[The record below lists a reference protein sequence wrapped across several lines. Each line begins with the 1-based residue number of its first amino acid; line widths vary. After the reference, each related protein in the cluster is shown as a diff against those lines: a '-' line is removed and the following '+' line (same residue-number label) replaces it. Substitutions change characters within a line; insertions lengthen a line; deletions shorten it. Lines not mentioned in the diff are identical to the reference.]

1 MLYLRTTINGEY
13 RYIDLFED
21 EVISLD
27 YSYAEIQDITNKNS
41 TYTKTFS
48 IPGSKENNDIF
59 QHYYDVNSSMTDY
72 DIRNIFE
79 SEFMEDGY
87 TLIKGYIRLENVSIL
102 NKNVT
107 YNVTFYSNVGLLTSN
122 MGDKVLRDLDYTEL
136 NHPYTLDVITRSLY
150 DPDFSGGTEAYEDG
164 RLTYMLAQYGY
175 EYDDNKDIITNSTP
189 IIDYRS
195 GIQPGYFD
203 YIGTPLRFY
212 YLKPSIQLKWIYYK
226 IFEEA
231 GFRIKSDFFETAYFK
246 RFYLPLTFN
255 IDQLYLNQ
263 TIRPE
268 FHFRQDARNTFNFS
282 SQTINWL
289 TLPSPPGTFVSME
302 RVLQLPVISNNID
315 AHQFS
320 DYSFVVPQQGNYEMK
335 MTIEAFNL
343 EQNLDIQINQDSIV
357 EVFFH
362 QIEQGG
368 PNGTTGTT
376 LYFYSEVI
384 NVTQYLIK
392 TTTFNVFLDPSY
404 SYAIDVNLN
413 GSAFP
418 AELTYA
424 ELQIINGPR
433 TIIGD
438 VQLERELPENEQKQ
452 IDFITTINR
461 RFNLVVTPDTDD
473 EDTFII
479 EPVIDYLNKG
489 DVLDLS
495 ERLDYDSNISIL
507 PTTSVVN
514 GTLFYNTQEDED
526 YGNTEFTKSRNIT
539 YGTRFVQLDLD
550 YKSETT
556 EFNGIVSHSVDDT
569 LKNINAPNI
578 TIPIYY
584 ITREEN
590 NEGQVE
596 LFYNARKTKPRIVF
610 RGINLPANNV
620 GKWALPFS
628 GFAGNNSFYIENRRI
643 DMFPQYNRFGTYPY
657 GLTGFTHA
665 VNFNKTHRF
674 NPLEYD
680 FSCYKDLYDVYY
692 EDYIQDLTDADSRV
706 LIASFYLHPE
716 EIAQLKG
723 NERIFV
729 QGNYYRINKIN
740 GYDLTKRGL
749 TEVELIKITGDYEP
763 HPVRYYKLQNC
774 SDSSDFRYS
783 NTDLNYTL
791 WAYRNKR
798 VKLDNICYTILDD
811 VYRDNVTYEKIE
823 VPFQNNSFL
832 PQFYDN
838 CGCTTQTTELIV
850 YRELDC
856 VVPQPQ
862 PTPTG
867 ITQYYYYI
875 LEDCTGGRQILA
887 RSTTYYN
894 YGQVV
899 RTSGGGNTCYF
910 VFDFTTTQNTND
922 IINTYDNC
930 EECAADIP
938 TPTPTRTPQP
948 TPTPSSTPCNCR
960 EYEIENFNPYS
971 ERVFYD
977 DCFGVERTPLIG
989 PYSFIVDCLCEGS
1002 LITPAGVSGRDL
1014 GTCIET
1020 TPAVTPTPTRTP
1032 TQTRTPSPT
1041 PSNCACYNYQITN
1054 NSEDLLLTYD
1064 ALLCGGCVGSPTTY
1078 SIIPGQTIT
1087 ICACNNSVT
1096 TMDRDVVIT
1105 KLSCCSIPTPT
1116 PTRTPTRTPTPSPLV
1131 PSLTYITS
1139 LSNNTSSTS
1148 YSFSAT
1154 SIGGPGLI
1162 VVAFQTERT
1171 TTLIQT
1177 PTITIG
1183 GVSATIAGDS
1193 YSGTGSPNTSTLIA
1207 YARITTGTTA
1217 NISITYPASQTRI
1230 GIGVWRIQNNIS
1242 DTPIQ
1247 VQKSAANSGTGLSI
1261 TLTGLTSNNLGIC
1274 AQTNGVQGTT
1284 MTWTNATEN
1293 YDYDIGSPAGTRISG
1308 ASFIT
1313 SSSGNRTITTSHTNS
1328 GQAITLLGV
1337 VWN

>member
-21 EVISLD
+21 DVISLD
-27 YSYAEIQDITNKNS
+27 YSYAEIQDITSKNS

-136 NHPYTLDVITRSLY
+136 DHPYTLDVITRSLY
-150 DPDFSGGTEAYEDG
+150 DPDFSGGTEPYEDG

-189 IIDYRS
+189 IIDYRTGNVS
-195 GIQPGYFD
+195 GYFD
-203 YIGTPLRFY
+203 YIGTPLRYY
-212 YLKPSIQLKWIYYK
+212 YLKPAIQLKWMYYK

-231 GFRIKSDFFETAYFK
+231 GFRIKSDFFETSYFK

-255 IDQLYLNQ
+255 VDQLYLNQ

-268 FHFRQDARNTFNFS
+268 FHFRQNARNTFNFS
-282 SQTINWL
+282 STTINWL
-289 TLPSPPGTFVSME
+289 TLPSPPGTHVSME
-302 RVLQLPVISNNID
+302 RVTQLPVISNNIN
-315 AHQFS
+315 AQQFS
-320 DYSFVVPQQGNYEMK
+320 TSSFVVQQPGNYELK
-335 MTIEAFNL
+335 MTIEAFNT
-343 EQNLDIQINQDSIV
+343 ETDIDPVFPNDSLV

-376 LYFYSEVI
+376 LYSYSALI
-384 NVTQYLIK
+384 PVTQYLIR
-392 TTTFNVFLDPSY
+392 TTTFNVYLDPSY

-413 GSAFP
+413 GSPFV

-424 ELQIINGPR
+424 ELEILNGPR
-433 TIIGD
+433 TILGD
-438 VQLERELPENEQKQ
+438 VKLEKELPETEQKQ
-452 IDFITTINR
+452 IDFISTINR

-473 EDTFII
+473 EDTFIV
-479 EPVIDYLNKG
+479 EPIIDYLNRG
-489 DVLDLS
+489 TTLDWS
-495 ERLDYDSNISIL
+495 DRLDYNSNISIL
-507 PTTSVVN
+507 PTTSVIN
-514 GTLFYNTQEDED
+514 GTLFYNTQDDED

-556 EFNGIVSHSVDDT
+556 EFNGIVSHPVDDILRNVNT
-569 LKNINAPNI
+569 PNI

-610 RGINLPANNV
+610 RGLNLPANNV
-620 GKWALPFS
+620 GKWTNPS
-628 GFAGNNSFYIENRRI
+628 GFTGNNSFYLENQRV
-643 DMFPQYNRFGTYPY
+643 DMFPQYNRFGTYPF
-657 GLTGFTHA
+657 GLSGFTHA

-674 NPLEYD
+674 NNQEYD

-692 EDYIQDLTDADSRV
+692 EDYIQDLTSSDNRV

-716 EIAQLKG
+716 EIAELQG
-723 NERIFV
+723 NERVFV
-729 QGNYYRINKIN
+729 QGNYYRINRIN
-740 GYDLTKRGL
+740 GFDLTKRSL
-749 TEVELIKITGDYEP
+749 TEVELIKITGEYEP

-774 SDSSDFRYS
+774 SDPSDFRYS

-798 VKLDNICYTILDD
+798 VKLDGNCYTILDD
-811 VYRDNVTYEKIE
+811 IYRPNVTYEVIE
-823 VPFQNNSFL
+823 VPFQTGSFL
-832 PQFYDN
+832 PLFYDN
-838 CGCTTQTTELIV
+838 CSCTDPMDEVII

-856 VVPQPQ
+856 VPPQPQ

-875 LEDCTGGRQILA
+875 LEDCLGGRQILA
-887 RSTTYYN
+887 RSTTYYSL
-894 YGQVV
+894 GQVV
-899 RTSGGGNTCYF
+899 RTTNGGNTCYF
-910 VFDFTTTQNTND
+910 VFDITTNSNTND
-922 IINTYDNC
+922 ITITYESC

-938 TPTPTRTPQP
+938 TPTPTRTQTP
-948 TPTPSSTPCNCR
+948 TPTPSKTPCNCR

-971 ERVFYD
+971 EVVEYD
-977 DCFGVERTPLIG
+977 DCFGVHRTPTIG
-989 PYSFIVDCLCEGS
+989 AYSFIVDCLCEGS

-1020 TPAVTPTPTRTP
+1020 TPAVTPTRTITP
-1032 TQTRTPSPT
+1032 TPTRTPSPT

-1054 NSEDLLLTYD
+1054 NSEDQLLDYD

-1078 SIIPGQTIT
+1078 TIIPGQTIT

-1096 TMDRDVVIT
+1096 TMNLEVVIT
-1105 KLSCCSIPTPT
+1105 KLSCCSVPSPS
-1116 PTRTPTRTPTPSPLV
+1116 PTRTPTKTPTPTPPLCECIDYEFTNLSFL
-1131 PSLTYITS
+1131 PQTITYTDCDGNEQDPI
-1139 LSNNTSSTS
+1139 
-1148 YSFSAT
+1148 
-1154 SIGGPGLI
+1154 IGG
-1162 VVAFQTERT
+1162 
-1171 TTLIQT
+1171 
-1177 PTITIG
+1177 
-1183 GVSATIAGDS
+1183 D
-1193 YSGTGSPNTSTLIA
+1193 
-1207 YARITTGTTA
+1207 
-1217 NISITYPASQTRI
+1217 
-1230 GIGVWRIQNNIS
+1230 
-1242 DTPIQ
+1242 
-1247 VQKSAANSGTGLSI
+1247 
-1261 TLTGLTSNNLGIC
+1261 
-1274 AQTNGVQGTT
+1274 
-1284 MTWTNATEN
+1284 
-1293 YDYDIGSPAGTRISG
+1293 
-1308 ASFIT
+1308 SFIQDCACE
-1313 SSSGNRTITTSHTNS
+1313 GTIIENPN
-1328 GQAITLLGV
+1328 IEV
-1337 VWN
+1337 VDNGPCIE